1 MANLA
6 NLAATTCLVNLK
18 SSASRKQP
26 RKMEVSCQVNSLYC
40 SGARQRKSW
49 KTEQTIFSMI
59 VLLTHKYESGRH
71 DDRVLEL
78 KRLWITICR
87 WLRCKK
93 WSLEGFSTLVQRT
106 PRDHWECQA
115 VLGLSQ
121 GLMLRIVKC
130 WGILRYS

>member
-6 NLAATTCLVNLK
+6 NLAATTFLVNLK

-40 SGARQRKSW
+40 LGARQRKLR

-59 VLLTHKYESGRH
+59 VLLIQKYESGRH

-93 WSLEGFSTLVQRT
+93 MVVRRLSLPWSK
-106 PRDHWECQA
+106 
-115 VLGLSQ
+115 GLPEMT
-121 GLMLRIVKC
+121 GNARPLWDFLRASC
-130 WGILRYS
+130 